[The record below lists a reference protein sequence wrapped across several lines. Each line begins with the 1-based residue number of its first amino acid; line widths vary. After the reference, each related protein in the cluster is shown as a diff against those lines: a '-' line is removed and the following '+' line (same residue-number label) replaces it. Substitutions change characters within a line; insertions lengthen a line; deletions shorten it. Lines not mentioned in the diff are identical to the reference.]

1 MSPYMA
7 TTNQSFQLKTS
18 CWKQCFGII
27 APIANHGEV
36 LLHAYISSI
45 LICLWITLIY
55 AYRIVNHK
63 LEFSITLAC
72 IMYAHKKYLN
82 QLLNYYLVDVLF
94 FKSIQCWEG
103 RKREGEER
111 RDAAGSHSFEKQ
123 CLVVSVNDCMK
134 TSSHSLSNFGT
145 RHLNRWLSN
154 HPMDGHFWI

>member
-82 QLLNYYLVDVLF
+82 QLLNYSLVDVLF
-94 FKSIQCWEG
+94 FKSIQC
-103 RKREGEER
+103 
-111 RDAAGSHSFEKQ
+111 
-123 CLVVSVNDCMK
+123 
-134 TSSHSLSNFGT
+134 
-145 RHLNRWLSN
+145 
-154 HPMDGHFWI
+154 